1 MRGLLN
7 RTLQHGEHKGTSCC
21 IRDPEPQLALTCNA
35 PVIRLRTSSEGE
47 MTLDYDAFLGCMGRW
62 NIMSHFIKS
71 GCGGG
76 KREKEVETEGEN
88 AFISFGYQMSCN
100 GDRLFKP

>member
-1 MRGLLN
+1 
-7 RTLQHGEHKGTSCC
+7 
-21 IRDPEPQLALTCNA
+21 
-35 PVIRLRTSSEGE
+35 
-47 MTLDYDAFLGCMGRW
+47 
-62 NIMSHFIKS
+62 MSHFIKS